1 VVYPS
6 QGVSV
11 VEIAEEVLGGT
22 TMRCYHLRLLNPDS
36 KVVVPVA
43 NADRVGLRPLS
54 EKRAVDRAM
63 RRLRAAEGDEADNWK
78 DRYRANLDRIKTGD
92 LDEVVD
98 VLLCLA
104 DVARRKTL
112 SFRERKMFDHARQ
125 LLVYEVAAVKGKPAE
140 KVERDIEKALQVQPA
155 PAEESDRPGP
165 SRPPPIRGDSQNES
179 AARSVIPDAAA
190 WRSRHHGARPRR
202 KPGRGWYSRSGRP
215 VKGGAAAGG
224 D

>member
-1 VVYPS
+1 MKFKVGDKVVYPS

-11 VEIAEEVLGGT
+11 VEEIADEVLGGAN
-22 TMRCYHLRLLNPDS
+22 MSCYHLRLLNTDS
-36 KVVVPVA
+36 KVVVPVV

-54 EKRAVDRAM
+54 DKRSVDRAM

-104 DVARRKTL
+104 DVASRKTL

-140 KVERDIEKALQVQPA
+140 KVERDIEKALKVQPE
-155 PAEESDRPGP
+155 PAEED
-165 SRPPPIRGDSQNES
+165 
-179 AARSVIPDAAA
+179 
-190 WRSRHHGARPRR
+190 
-202 KPGRGWYSRSGRP
+202 
-215 VKGGAAAGG
+215 
-224 D
+224 